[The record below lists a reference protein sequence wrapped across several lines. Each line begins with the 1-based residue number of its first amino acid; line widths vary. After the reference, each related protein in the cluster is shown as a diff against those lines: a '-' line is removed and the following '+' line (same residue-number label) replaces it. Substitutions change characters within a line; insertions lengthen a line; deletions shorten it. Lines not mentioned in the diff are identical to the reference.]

1 MFGSAQHRE
10 KKRYGEVVFIVV
22 VVFLLY
28 QVVTAYFLS
37 PFMVRQG
44 AVAMMPTFDAGN
56 RIISTP
62 IYKEASLKRGSL
74 VFVEQREEKT
84 HFLMR
89 TFDAVLSFL
98 TFSLYSPLDSAS
110 KFSAK
115 PLLRRI
121 VALPGDSIY
130 MKDFILY
137 VKKEG
142 EEHFLTE
149 FEVAEVDYNIN
160 TEGLVSSWKQ
170 DLPFSG
176 TMEEL
181 KLKDDEYFVLCDN
194 RAFGFD
200 SRLMGA
206 VEAKKN
212 IRQKVLIRFW
222 PLSQIK
228 TF

>member
-176 TMEEL
+176 AMEEL